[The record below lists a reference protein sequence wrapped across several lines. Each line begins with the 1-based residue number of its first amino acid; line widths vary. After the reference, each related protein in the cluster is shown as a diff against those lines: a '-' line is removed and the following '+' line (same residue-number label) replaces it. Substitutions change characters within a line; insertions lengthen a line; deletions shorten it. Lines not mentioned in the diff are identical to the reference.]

1 MHCLV
6 SQNVDGLHRKTGVDI
21 HKMVELHGNTNL
33 EKCKKCNKYY
43 MRDFRTRTAKNVHDH
58 KTTRKC
64 DNPNCKGDLYD
75 SIINFG
81 ENLDEK
87 VLN

>member
-1 MHCLV
+1 
-6 SQNVDGLHRKTGVDI
+6 
-21 HKMVELHGNTNL
+21 
-33 EKCKKCNKYY
+33 